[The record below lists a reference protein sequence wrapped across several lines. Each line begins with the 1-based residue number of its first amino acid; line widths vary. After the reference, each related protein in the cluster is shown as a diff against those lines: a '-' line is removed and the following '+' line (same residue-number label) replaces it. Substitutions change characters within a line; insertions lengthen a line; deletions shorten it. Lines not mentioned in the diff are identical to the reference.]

1 MKQILRKTF
10 LVLAAG
16 IMSSGAW
23 AGAPV
28 DLGNGTSR
36 LGAEDNSTAWWTDF
50 TEFVEIA
57 PNKTLTYTFVNYSSK
72 ANDFNNWAV
81 QILAASNYEYLI
93 MRADCYGITNGDW
106 AANGKNTGSTGDHS
120 WFTCNYDN
128 YDREGTNFKDNLDG
142 ATVVMT
148 IKRNGASLILI
159 EDVTTADGTKKFRHY
174 FEMDCPA
181 STDENLK
188 SRLTVD
194 NAHLI
199 INNTVPVVDSAP
211 LKTATGTQIGRSDLA
226 TPWWTAFSDYYTIQG
241 GQTAKLHFKNYS
253 NKAKNQNNWVLVV
266 TNNNDRGTTEY
277 KEYFALRSDNFGWNG
292 SMGDYWNTSN
302 LTSNYVWDTY
312 ADEMDG
318 ADVVM
323 TIARNG
329 DDVTIT
335 AKQTAAT
342 DGTTVRTETYTF
354 TESSANT
361 FRVFLTVEGG
371 MLDILSDEMGVSTT
385 IGAKEWSTFS
395 DANNKLDFSKADEGL
410 TAYIITG
417 QTDKVITKTAVTT
430 AVPEKTGLL
439 LNGEADKT
447 YFIPLAASA
456 MAPSGNLL
464 KVGDGSDISMV
475 GSHTYYVLTYED
487 GDAQFKKLTSAVA
500 VPVGKAYLDF
510 STVIEARSIDIEG
523 DGTTGINMVNGE
535 GLKVNGS
542 GVYDLS
548 GRFIGQWSVV
558 NGQLRPGLYIVN
570 GKKVILK

>member
-10 LVLAAG
+10 LVLLG
-16 IMSSGAW
+16 GVMSTAAW
-23 AGAPV
+23 AGDEV

-36 LGAEDNSTAWWTDF
+36 LGEEGNTTAWWTKF
-50 TEFVEIA
+50 TDYVDIA
-57 PNKTLTYTFVNYSSK
+57 PDKTLTYTFVNHSSK
-72 ANDFNNWAV
+72 ANLWNNWAV
-81 QILAASNYEYLI
+81 QICEKESNYEYLI
-93 MRADCYGITNGDW
+93 MRADCFGVTAGDW
-106 AANGKNTGSTGDHS
+106 TNKNTNIPG
-120 WFTCNYDN
+120 WFLVNFDN
-128 YDREGTNFKDNLDG
+128 YDRTNDDTFKNNLDG

-148 IKRNGASLILI
+148 IKRNGESLILI
-159 EDVTTADGTKKFRHY
+159 EDVTTTENKKFRH
-174 FEMDCPA
+174 FFAMECPA
-181 STDENLK
+181 AVEETLK
-188 SRLTVD
+188 ARLTVD
-194 NAHLI
+194 NAHII
-199 INNTVPVVDSAP
+199 INNTVPVVDSDP
-211 LKTATGTQIGRSDLA
+211 LQTATGTQVGRSDLA
-226 TPWWTAFSDYYTIQG
+226 TPWWTDYSPYYTVPG
-241 GQTAKLHFKNYS
+241 GQTAKLHFKNYTC
-253 NKAKNQNNWVLVV
+253 KAGNALNWILIVA
-266 TNNNDRGTTEY
+266 NDNDRGADGY

-292 SMGDYWNTSN
+292 TMGEYWDASN
-302 LTSNYVWDTY
+302 LSSNYDWDTY
-312 ADEMDG
+312 RDEMNG

-371 MLDILSDEMGVSTT
+371 MLDILSSEMGVSTT
-385 IGAKEWSTFS
+385 IGDKEWSTFS
-395 DANNKLDFSKADEGL
+395 DANNQLDFSKADEGL

-456 MAPSGNLL
+456 TAPSGNLL

-487 GDAQFKKLTSAVA
+487 GDAQFKKLTAAVA

-510 STVIEARSIDIEG
+510 PTVIEARSIDIEG

-542 GVYDLS
+542 EVYYDLQ
-548 GRFIGQWSVV
+548 GRRV
-558 NGQLRPGLYIVN
+558 LYPKKGLYIVN

>member
-1 MKQILRKTF
+1 
-10 LVLAAG
+10 
-16 IMSSGAW
+16 MSTAAW
-23 AGAPV
+23 AGDEV

-36 LGAEDNSTAWWTDF
+36 LGEEGNTTAWWTKF
-50 TEFVEIA
+50 TDYVDIA
-57 PNKTLTYTFVNYSSK
+57 PDKTLTYTFVNHSSK
-72 ANDFNNWAV
+72 ANLWNNWAI
-81 QILAASNYEYLI
+81 QICEKESNYEYLI
-93 MRADCYGITNGDW
+93 MRADCFGVTAGDW
-106 AANGKNTGSTGDHS
+106 TNKNTNIPG
-120 WFTCNYDN
+120 WFLVNFDN
-128 YDREGTNFKDNLDG
+128 YDRTNDDTFKDNLDG

-148 IKRNGASLILI
+148 IKRNGESLILI
-159 EDVTTADGTKKFRHY
+159 EDVTTADGTKKFRH
-174 FEMDCPA
+174 FFAMECPA
-181 STDENLK
+181 AVEETLK
-188 SRLTVD
+188 ARLTVD
-194 NAHLI
+194 NAHII
-199 INNTVPVVDSAP
+199 INNTVPVVDSDP
-211 LKTATGTQIGRSDLA
+211 LQTATGTQVGRSDLA
-226 TPWWTAFSDYYTIQG
+226 TPWWTDHSPYYTVPG
-241 GQTAKLHFKNYS
+241 GQTAKLHFKNYTC
-253 NKAKNQNNWVLVV
+253 KAGNALNWVLIVA
-266 TNNNDRGTTEY
+266 NDKDRGADGY

-292 SMGDYWNTSN
+292 TMGEYWDDSN
-302 LTSNYVWDTY
+302 LSSNYDWDTY
-312 ADEMDG
+312 RDEMNG

-371 MLDILSDEMGVSTT
+371 MLDILSSEMGVSTT
-385 IGAKEWSTFS
+385 IGDKEWSTFS
-395 DANNKLDFSKADEGL
+395 DANNQLDFSKADEGL

-447 YFIPLAASA
+447 YFIPLAASVTD
-456 MAPSGNLL
+456 PSGNLL
-464 KVGDGSDISMV
+464 KAGDGSDISMAS
-475 GSHTYYVLTYED
+475 GHTYYVLTYED

-510 STVIEARSIDIEG
+510 PTTIEARSIDIEG

-542 GVYDLS
+542 EVYYDLQ
-548 GRFIGQWSVV
+548 GRRV
-558 NGQLRPGLYIVN
+558 LYPKKGLYIVN
-570 GKKVILK
+570 GKKVVIK